1 MISIT
6 PELASSELPPITPD
20 RKPQMTRLTAVR
32 PPDITTVL
40 GVGIVGSLITF
51 LRSPDTLRA
60 PELYAEDGRVWFAD
74 AYQRGP
80 IHPLFVAHTGYL
92 QTFPRLV
99 ADLGLLV
106 PLGRLPLLFV
116 LVAVPVQVMPAALV
130 ASRRFATLVPSF
142 SVRLL
147 LALTYLLIPNS
158 AEVNSNLTNAQWHLA
173 LLAFMVVVADEE
185 GRWWRAFD
193 VVVVVLS
200 GLTGPFVIVLAPIA
214 VVVFVVR
221 KQRWT
226 RILTAMLCIAAV
238 VQIVYLL
245 TSPRGSHASLGITPA
260 RFAEIIG
267 GQVVGGTVL
276 GPPATEAGHVLS
288 NLPLAGALLMVVG
301 GSICAAALVRGPLE
315 LRLLNIF
322 AVAVLT
328 SSLISPV
335 GTGVEAQWQALTGD
349 AGARY
354 WFIPAVALVVDLI
367 WLAGQVQWW
376 RGVPT
381 IAAVVVLA
389 ASAAFG
395 ARSSFE
401 YPSPAPRPNWPAEV
415 RAFDHVKEGQ
425 RFTFEITPDGWTFSV
440 VKN

>member
-1 MISIT
+1 MISVT
-6 PELASSELPPITPD
+6 PELASSELPPVTSG
-20 RKPQMTRLTAVR
+20 RKPTMTRLTAVR
-32 PPDITTVL
+32 PPDIATVL

-51 LRSPDTLRA
+51 LRSPDTLRV

-80 IHPLFVAHTGYL
+80 LHPLFVAHTGYL

-116 LVAVPVQVMPAALV
+116 LVAVSVQVMPAALV
-130 ASRRFATLVPSF
+130 VSRRFATLVPSF
-142 SVRLL
+142 SVRLV

-158 AEVNSNLTNAQWHLA
+158 TEVNSNLTNAQWHLA
-173 LLAFMVVVADEE
+173 LLAFMVVVADEG
-185 GRWWRAFD
+185 GRWWLAFD

-214 VVVFVVR
+214 VVVFLVR

-226 RILTAMLCIAAV
+226 LIPTAILCVAAV
-238 VQIVYLL
+238 VQIVCLL
-245 TSPRGSHASLGITPA
+245 TSRRGNHASLGVTPG

-267 GQVVGGTVL
+267 GQIVGGTVL
-276 GPPATEAGHVLS
+276 GPPATETGHVLS
-288 NLPLAGALLMVVG
+288 NLPVAGALLMVG
-301 GSICAAALVRGPLE
+301 GGVICAAALVRGPME
-315 LRLLNIF
+315 LRLLNLF

-335 GTGVEAQWQALTGD
+335 GTGLEAQWQTLTGD

-354 WFIPAVALVVDLI
+354 WFLPAVALVVDLI
-367 WLAGQVQWW
+367 WLAGQVRWW

-389 ASAAFG
+389 VSAAFG
-395 ARSSFE
+395 ARSASSTHHRHPDRIGQQR
-401 YPSPAPRPNWPAEV
+401 YVPS
-415 RAFDHVKEGQ
+415 
-425 RFTFEITPDGWTFSV
+425 TT
-440 VKN
+440 